1 MPTSR
6 TPHPFPVTD
15 GRLPD
20 RADQTTVRRA
30 NLGAVMR
37 YVAEQAPCSRARIA
51 ADTGLTRGTVS
62 SLVSELVELGLLR
75 ETGEDERDGR
85 VGRPGQLL
93 ELGDV
98 HVAVGLEINVDSLE
112 VSVEDLTGS
121 VRHERRVFVDNRRSA
136 AGPVLD
142 RIAGMAVSA
151 IEELERD
158 GAVVVGVAVAVP
170 GLVDQASGTLV
181 RAPNLGWHRLALVDE
196 FRERLPELPIR
207 VENEAN
213 LAALAEHWQ
222 GAARGVR
229 NFICVFGEVGVGAGI
244 VVDGELYRGA
254 HGFGGEFGHVTL
266 ATDGEPCAC
275 GSRGCLETLV
285 GQEAIARHAGV
296 TIESGER
303 MRSVTAELVRRAHAG
318 DARVLG
324 ALDHAG
330 RSLGFGLASAVNLFD
345 LDVVVLGGCFGPL
358 APWLGEQV
366 EAALRGRVLAAEWSL
381 CEVRPSEI
389 GELAAV
395 RGAAALTLRGLLAD
409 PSVVAPR
416 GEQARVAVS

>member
-1 MPTSR
+1 VTYGR
-6 TPHPFPVTD
+6 VPH
-15 GRLPD
+15 
-20 RADQTTVRRA
+20 RADQTTVRRS
-30 NLGAVMR
+30 NLGVVVR
-37 YVAEQAPCSRARIA
+37 HVAEQAPCSRARIA

-98 HVAVGLEINVDSLE
+98 HVAVGLEVNVDSLE
-112 VSVEDLTGS
+112 VSVEDITGT
-121 VRHERRVFVDNRRSA
+121 VRYERRVFVDNRRSA

-142 RIAGMAVSA
+142 RIAGMAVDA

-181 RAPNLGWHRLALVDE
+181 RAPNLGWQRLGVVDE
-196 FRERLPELPIR
+196 LRERLPALPIR

-222 GAARGVR
+222 GAARDVR

-254 HGFGGEFGHVTL
+254 HGFGGEFGHVTV
-266 ATDGEPCAC
+266 ATDGERCAC
-275 GSRGCLETLV
+275 GNRGCLETFV
-285 GQEAIARHAGV
+285 GQEVIARRAGV

-303 MRSVTAELVRRAHAG
+303 MRSVTAELVRRAEAR
-318 DARVLG
+318 DARVLE
-324 ALDHAG
+324 ALDEAG
-330 RSLGFGLASAVNLFD
+330 SSLGFGLASAVNLLD
-345 LDVVVLGGCFGPL
+345 LDAVVLGGCFGPL
-358 APWLGEQV
+358 APWLREHV
-366 EAALRGRVLAAEWSL
+366 EAALHGRVLSAEWSP
-381 CEVRPSEI
+381 CEVRPSAI
-389 GELAAV
+389 GELAAA

-409 PSVVAPR
+409 PLVVASG
-416 GEQARVAVS
+416 GERARVAVS